1 VFYVRMLV
9 CIYVLVMILVIFV
22 IVIKTCMRGGLGL
35 TMGRTG
41 WKFGITDGM
50 MRVMERVLRSYETQW
65 YKGNIISAD

>member
-1 VFYVRMLV
+1 
-9 CIYVLVMILVIFV
+9 
-22 IVIKTCMRGGLGL
+22 MRGGLGL

>member
-1 VFYVRMLV
+1 MFYVRMLV
-9 CIYVLVMILVIFV
+9 RMLVRIYVIIRSCMLVMILVIFV

-50 MRVMERVLRSYETQW
+50 MRVMERVLRS
-65 YKGNIISAD
+65 